1 MPNDEGWD
9 QPTAEPS
16 LYQRAQA
23 GDSLAREDLVERHW
37 NLVWHIVHRFQGR
50 GYDADDLFQVGSIGL
65 LKAIDRFEVDRGLK
79 FSTYAV
85 PLIMGEIRRFLR
97 DDQPIRVAR
106 SLRELGMKVDQAQLR
121 LSQQLGREPS
131 AMEIA
136 QDLSIDIADI
146 TEAME
151 ASRPISSLSQPVDSS
166 NGRETRL
173 EDNVR
178 DPKIESDLVE
188 QLALGEAFGQLDSH
202 EQFILNARFVQGH
215 TQTEVATRLGVSQVQ
230 ISRLERKAL
239 DRLRTAL
246 ADEPESGEP
255 VAPHRAP

>member
-9 QPTAEPS
+9 QAVEEPS
-16 LYQRAQA
+16 LYQRAQH
-23 GDSLAREDLVERHW
+23 GDERAREELVKRHW
-37 NLVWHIVHRFQGR
+37 NLIWHIVHRFQGR

-65 LKAIDRFEVDRGLK
+65 LKAIDRFEVQRGLK

-106 SLRELGMKVDQAQLR
+106 SLRELGLKVEQARLR
-121 LSQQLGREPS
+121 LGQRLGHDPS

-136 QDLSIDIADI
+136 GELSLDVTDI

-151 ASRPISSLSQPVDSS
+151 ALRPISSLSQSVDTPSG
-166 NGRETRL
+166 NETRL

-178 DPKIESDLVE
+178 DPKMEADLVE
-188 QLALGEAFGQLDSH
+188 QLALGEAFERLEAR
-202 EQFILNARFVQGH
+202 EQFILQSRFVEGR
-215 TQTEVATRLGVSQVQ
+215 TQMEVAKRLGISQVQ
-230 ISRLERKAL
+230 ISRLERRAL
-239 DRLRTAL
+239 DRLRGAL
-246 ADEPESGEP
+246 EDPP
-255 VAPHRAP
+255 D